1 MSFDIHFELTKIA
14 RALDGLQFPPI
25 IGRNIKPMNPSIF
38 ALSLI
43 VVILSVLILKDPFS
57 VRMAKVRVRAR

>member
-1 MSFDIHFELTKIA
+1 MSFDIHFGLTKIA

-38 ALSLI
+38 TLSII
-43 VVILSVLILKDPFS
+43 VVLLAVLIIKDLF
-57 VRMAKVRVRAR
+57 VVGLATVRVK